1 MRLAALIAMKNGHSF
16 SAVQEAGKGAV
27 ASVTSAIFILFAVG
41 ALIGVWN
48 LSGTIPT
55 LVYYGIQILS
65 PGWFYAAT
73 AIICGIVALSIGSS
87 WTTAATIGV
96 GLVGIATLIGVS
108 PAITAGAVISGAY
121 LGDKTSPLSETTV
134 LTAQIVGVD
143 VHEHIK
149 RQVWTSVPAFLIAL
163 AVFLVLSVTG
173 AVTISDAEV
182 TSELNDLNEVFWITP
197 LALLPLV
204 LLAVLS
210 IKKVPA
216 SLALIASTLF
226 AGVLGAFLQ
235 PDVYADF
242 VAGTGNVV
250 VESIKAVWTAMA
262 NGFSIDTGIPDVD
275 RLLSRGGM
283 DSMLLTIWL
292 ILGAVTFGAMLEEFG
307 LISRLIDPMIAA
319 ATSTG
324 RLFLTVFAC
333 GFGLN
338 VVAGD
343 QYIALVLPSRI
354 FKAEFAQAR
363 PRADQPVPA
372 RRRQRHRDLAAGA
385 VELLRRV
392 HGRHPRRLDAALPAV
407 RGVLLRQPRAE
418 RAVRLHRI
426 PHRED
431 GTDRSR
437 GERMT
442 TQTEAAPG
450 GAVAKMSVPTLTA
463 MVVGGMVGAGVFS
476 LPARFGVA
484 TGILG
489 SLIAWAVAGAGML
502 MLAFVFQNLAI
513 RKPDLDSGVFIYAK
527 AGFGD
532 YAGFNS
538 AIGFWASSVA
548 GNTFYWVFIMAT
560 IGAFWDGL
568 GDGATFLAVALST
581 VGVWLFHILIARGV
595 RDAAVINRIVT
606 IFKILPILT
615 FIVVLFFYFDPQ
627 VFADNWTATGYGDLG
642 GLNEQVRNTML
653 ITTFVFIGIEGASVY
668 SRYAKRRE
676 DVGKATV
683 LGFLSVLAIFALV
696 TTSSYA
702 VVPQPELAATRQ
714 PSMVG
719 VFESVVGD
727 WGEIFISVAVVV
739 SVLGAYLAWTLMAA
753 EVMYIPARADD
764 FPEFLGRE
772 NEQRH
777 ADHRPRDDLARRP
790 GAAAAHARRQR
801 RAQLHAGPVHQPG
814 ADPVLPGGGVR
825 PQARPHR

>member
-1 MRLAALIAMKNGHSF
+1 MPDDLAEVREPSLADALVPLAALAGLIAGSLALYGLDALDGPIQVALLLCCALAALIAMKNGHSF
-16 SAVQEAGKGAV
+16 GAVQEAGKGAV

-55 LVYYGIQILS
+55 LVYYGIQVLS

-149 RQVWTSVPAFLIAL
+149 RQVWTSVPAFGVAMI
-163 AVFLVLSVTG
+163 VFLVLSVTG
-173 AVTISDAEV
+173 SVDVSDAEV
-182 TSELNDLNEVFWITP
+182 TSELDDLNEVFWITP

-210 IKKVPA
+210 VKKVPA

-242 VAGTGNVV
+242 VAGSGNVV

-354 FKAEFAQAR
+354 FKAEFAKR
-363 PRADQPVPA
+363 G
-372 RRRQRHRDLAAGA
+372 LAATN
-385 VELLRRV
+385 LS
-392 HGRHPRRLDAALPAV
+392 RLAA
-407 RGVLLRQPRAE
+407 
-418 RAVRLHRI
+418 
-426 PHRED
+426 
-431 GTDRSR
+431 
-437 GERMT
+437 
-442 TQTEAAPG
+442 
-450 GAVAKMSVPTLTA
+450 
-463 MVVGGMVGAGVFS
+463 
-476 LPARFGVA
+476 
-484 TGILG
+484 
-489 SLIAWAVAGAGML
+489 
-502 MLAFVFQNLAI
+502 
-513 RKPDLDSGVFIYAK
+513 DSGTVTSPLVPW
-527 AGFGD
+527 
-532 YAGFNS
+532 NS
-538 AIGFWASSVA
+538 C
-548 GNTFYWVFIMAT
+548 
-560 IGAFWDGL
+560 GAFM
-568 GDGATFLAVALST
+568 GATLGVSTLLYLPYAV
-581 VGVWLFHILIARGV
+581 FC
-595 RDAAVINRIVT
+595 
-606 IFKILPILT
+606 
-615 FIVVLFFYFDPQ
+615 Y
-627 VFADNWTATGYGDLG
+627 
-642 GLNEQVRNTML
+642 
-653 ITTFVFIGIEGASVY
+653 ASP
-668 SRYAKRRE
+668 A
-676 DVGKATV
+676 
-683 LGFLSVLAIFALV
+683 LSVLYGFTGFKVEKTAPIHV
-696 TTSSYA
+696 
-702 VVPQPELAATRQ
+702 EETR
-714 PSMVG
+714 
-719 VFESVVGD
+719 
-727 WGEIFISVAVVV
+727 
-739 SVLGAYLAWTLMAA
+739 
-753 EVMYIPARADD
+753 
-764 FPEFLGRE
+764 
-772 NEQRH
+772 
-777 ADHRPRDDLARRP
+777 
-790 GAAAAHARRQR
+790 
-801 RAQLHAGPVHQPG
+801 
-814 ADPVLPGGGVR
+814 
-825 PQARPHR
+825 